1 MAYYVVKQM
10 VDAHG
15 RSRYFIVK
23 TYSTDSRVLWATN
36 VEMLPLPPSCYVL
49 PLERLLDPDCV
60 DREFELHTGTFLEEW
75 EFKNLME
82 RHIRKC
88 HSNAEEKLEELKDFI
103 YRAKEKY
110 PIVVKTSPLNPN
122 LDKLLPSHATVLE
135 LAKGAVHLYL
145 HRGELVAHLTLLDLA
160 VILPYDPNSV
170 DPRAVR
176 ELDDTTA
183 ELLKEALQEPLPS
196 LAPEHKTLLEKAEE
210 VISYTI
216 MLYEMLRNP

>member
-36 VEMLPLPPSCYVL
+36 VEMLPLPPSCHAL

-60 DREFELHTGTFLEEW
+60 DREFELHTGTFLEER

-82 RHIRKC
+82 KHIRKC
-88 HSNAEEKLEELKDFI
+88 HSNTEEKLKELEDFI

-122 LDKLLPSHATVLE
+122 LNKLFPSHATVLE
-135 LAKGAVHLYL
+135 LAEGAVHLYL
-145 HRGELVAHLTLLDLA
+145 HRSELVAHLTLLDLA
-160 VILPYDPNSV
+160 VILPYDPNSI
-170 DPRAVR
+170 DPGAVR
-176 ELDDTTA
+176 ELDDATA
-183 ELLKEALQEPLPS
+183 QLLKEAIQEPLPS
-196 LAPEHKTLLEKAEE
+196 LAPEHKTLLEKAEQA
-210 VISYTI
+210 IHYTI
-216 MLYEMLRNP
+216 FLYEMLRKP

>member
-36 VEMLPLPPSCYVL
+36 VEMLPLPPSCHAL

-60 DREFELHTGTFLEEW
+60 DREFELHTGTFLEER

-88 HSNAEEKLEELKDFI
+88 HSNTEEKLKELEDFI

-122 LDKLLPSHATVLE
+122 LNKLFPSHATVLE
-135 LAKGAVHLYL
+135 LAEGAVHLYL
-145 HRGELVAHLTLLDLA
+145 HRSELVAHLTLLDLA
-160 VILPYDPNSV
+160 VILPYDPNSI
-170 DPRAVR
+170 DPGAVR
-176 ELDDTTA
+176 ELDDATA
-183 ELLKEALQEPLPS
+183 QLLKEAIQEPRPS
-196 LAPEHKTLLEKAEE
+196 LAPEHKTLLEKAEQA
-210 VISYTI
+210 IHYTI
-216 MLYEMLRNP
+216 FLYEMLRKP